1 MGYVKK
7 TNLNRIFLRIN
18 IQSEFK
24 YIPVL
29 VTNNY
34 VLGEDNIIKGKA
46 LKFTLNDDK
55 ISYQIIYVEKR
66 ECFTDKVLNISII
79 EIKAIDNI
87 KLKIYL
93 GVVENINKE
102 NPNNFY
108 KDFSVY
114 LLHYEKWNKVE
125 VSFENIKGITE

>member
-34 VLGEDNIIKGKA
+34 VLGEEDIIKGKA
-46 LKFTLNDDK
+46 IKFTLNDDK

-66 ECFTDKVLNISII
+66 ECFTDKVLNITII
-79 EIKAIDNI
+79 EIKDIYSI

-93 GVVENINKE
+93 GVDENINKE